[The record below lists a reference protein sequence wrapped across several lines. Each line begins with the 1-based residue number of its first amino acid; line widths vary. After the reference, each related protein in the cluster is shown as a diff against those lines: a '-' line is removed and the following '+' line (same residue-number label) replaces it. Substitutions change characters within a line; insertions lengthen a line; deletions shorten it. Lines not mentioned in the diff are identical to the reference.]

1 MLYVDIPTKRDIEA
15 LAHVRSDA
23 CVSIY
28 LATTPLT
35 QDIDKS
41 RINLGN
47 QIKAALAQ
55 LERADLDKR
64 RLALLQEKLE
74 DLLDDDP
81 FWRHQAHSLAILATP
96 DQIRTWRLANRLVD
110 LVEVADR
117 FHLKPLLRAIAFP
130 HAAYV
135 LALSEN
141 AVRLVEVS
149 PDIPPADVHVPH
161 LPKDAASAVGKST
174 INDRS
179 YSGRVH
185 GSEGQKVRLSQYI
198 RQIDHALRPILA
210 AADIPLILAAT
221 EPLASLFRTVSTL
234 HVLDGTIG
242 GSPDRISNAELASA
256 ARPILDAAYAR
267 DIVAL
272 QRLFEQRSGQN
283 RTTTDLSDAAR
294 AATFGGI
301 DTILV
306 DMDNLVPGTVDEDTG
321 AVQLASSNDAKAY
334 GVVDEIALR
343 AMLSGAHVMAVRK
356 ADIPGGK
363 ELAAIL
369 RAPI

>member
-1 MLYVDIPTKRDIEA
+1 MLYVDLPAKRDLQSLA
-15 LAHVRSDA
+15 LTRSDA

-28 LATTPLT
+28 LATTPVS
-35 QDIDKS
+35 QNIERS
-41 RINLGN
+41 RINLAN
-47 QIKAALAQ
+47 LIKAAIVQ
-55 LERADLDKR
+55 LDQKGFDKR
-64 RLALLQEKLE
+64 RAAMLREQLD
-74 DLLDDDP
+74 DLLDDDE

-96 DQIRTWRLANRLVD
+96 DSIRTWRLANRLVD
-110 LVEVADR
+110 LFEVADR

-130 HAAYV
+130 HSAYV

-149 PDIPPADVHVPH
+149 PDIPAADVHVPR

-179 YSGRVH
+179 PSGRVH
-185 GSEGQKVRLSQYI
+185 GSEGQKVRLAQFV
-198 RQIDHALRPILA
+198 RQIDAALRPILA
-210 AADIPLILAAT
+210 ASDAPLILAAA

-234 HVLDGTIG
+234 HVINGTIG
-242 GSPDRISNAELASA
+242 GSPDRTTNAELASA
-256 ARPILDAAYAR
+256 ARPVLDAAYAR
-267 DIVAL
+267 EIENL
-272 QRLFEQRSGQN
+272 KKLFEQRAGQR
-283 RTTTDLSDAAR
+283 RTTTDVSDAAR

-306 DMDNLVPGTVDEDTG
+306 DMDTLVPGTVDEATG
-321 AVQLASSNDAKAY
+321 AVTFAAENDAAAY

-343 AMLSGAHVMAVRK
+343 AMLSGARVMAVRK
-356 ADIPGGK
+356 DDIPGGK

-369 RAPI
+369 RSPI